1 MSPTIP
7 GSGSRTTGL
16 NLDPRTTVIVILV
29 VSSVLLS
36 PAGSTG
42 VLGSVARWIL
52 IVIPGLLFLASGLP
66 ASTLRYLVAFSVLA
80 GIPKLLVLTIP
91 ERHLFIDIFATW
103 FGGLSLIIPGVT
115 CCWYLLRTTSASE
128 FVATMQ
134 RVHCPEALWI
144 PTSFIFRF
152 FPTIAEEYRDIR
164 TAMRMRGIS
173 GLRNPIAMLE
183 CRFVPL
189 LVSVIGIGNE
199 LAMSAVTR
207 GLGATQHRTTLCTIG
222 FRTGDALVMAVLA
235 TCLALLIA
243 NRIMLP

>member
-1 MSPTIP
+1 MPPTMP

-42 VLGSVARWIL
+42 ILGNVARWIL
-52 IVIPGLLFLASGLP
+52 IAIPGLLFLASGLL
-66 ASTLRYLVAFSVLA
+66 ASALRYLVAFSVLA

-152 FPTIAEEYRDIR
+152 SPPSLKN
-164 TAMRMRGIS
+164 TAIFELRCGCGVSLVCVIQLPCSNTVLSPYWFRSS
-173 GLRNPIAMLE
+173 GSAMNSL
-183 CRFVPL
+183 CR
-189 LVSVIGIGNE
+189 
-199 LAMSAVTR
+199 
-207 GLGATQHRTTLCTIG
+207 Q
-222 FRTGDALVMAVLA
+222 
-235 TCLALLIA
+235 
-243 NRIMLP
+243 